1 MNEKNKMGKGD
12 QHVKCYMGRVLMKIF
27 YLFFSRAYCLAL
39 FKHTRG
45 ILVSIL
51 DTLSTE
57 IDPYAIKPVPKPVPS
72 APRTIRPT

>member
-57 IDPYAIKPVPKPVPS
+57 IVETTFSNIHLYTPAFSYS
-72 APRTIRPT
+72 